1 MRSASGSSWPQDG
14 KKKRHKDA
22 TRNPTHVADFIG
34 ITGENRNEPGG
45 IRTPDL
51 LVRSQTLYP
60 AELQARG
67 LHYYARMTAVL
78 KGPDLEHRGSVYPAG
93 LEKRQH
99 LVGFF
104 QRERLRRCPHGD
116 LRRDAQE
123 LLSIPSGGVSDAAH

>member
-1 MRSASGSSWPQDG
+1 MSSASGSSWPQDG

-67 LHYYARMTAVL
+67 LHYYARIAGAL
-78 KGPDLEHRGSVYPAG
+78 KDPCPARSQGDTYQRYMSPVGPSQLP
-93 LEKRQH
+93 
-99 LVGFF
+99 
-104 QRERLRRCPHGD
+104 
-116 LRRDAQE
+116 
-123 LLSIPSGGVSDAAH
+123 